1 MEIMSGFLR
10 KGTGMN
16 EQLETYQNLLD
27 RRGKYNYIC
36 LFGAGDAAD
45 KYWYQ
50 FVLAQGFQISFFSD
64 NSPDKWGKVI
74 VDDIVCISPEELLQY
89 GRDVLCLVSTS
100 PLYVDKIVSQLE
112 DMGLEVIGL
121 DQHWFNIGSV
131 IESYLHIQLP
141 DKICR
146 QGDLGVYDRVVDEK
160 ERIAV
165 YTCIV
170 GGYDELRQ
178 PRVIDPQCDYFCLS
192 MEKPVNPGA
201 YRWIDITEYIEEDI
215 RGDNTRINRF
225 FKMHPHLFFS
235 DYKYS
240 IYYDGSFEI
249 IKSIAGLVHKIGNC
263 GVALYGEGGY
273 GDLDIYGEAA
283 LVVASGRTSGDD
295 KETIIKQISRYIRE
309 GFPRNFGSAANGA
322 IVREHGNPVCIKI
335 METWWHEVQNESRR
349 DQLSF
354 WYSVWKNGQSP
365 QDVGKL
371 GASLRIGAEYILHDH
386 KQNLYRSN
394 FKE

>member
-146 QGDLGVYDRVVDEK
+146 QGDLGVYD
-160 ERIAV
+160 
-165 YTCIV
+165 
-170 GGYDELRQ
+170 LQ
-178 PRVIDPQCDYFCLS
+178 PHIF
-192 MEKPVNPGA
+192 
-201 YRWIDITEYIEEDI
+201 
-215 RGDNTRINRF
+215 
-225 FKMHPHLFFS
+225 
-235 DYKYS
+235 
-240 IYYDGSFEI
+240 
-249 IKSIAGLVHKIGNC
+249 
-263 GVALYGEGGY
+263 
-273 GDLDIYGEAA
+273 
-283 LVVASGRTSGDD
+283 
-295 KETIIKQISRYIRE
+295 
-309 GFPRNFGSAANGA
+309 
-322 IVREHGNPVCIKI
+322 
-335 METWWHEVQNESRR
+335 
-349 DQLSF
+349 
-354 WYSVWKNGQSP
+354 
-365 QDVGKL
+365 
-371 GASLRIGAEYILHDH
+371 
-386 KQNLYRSN
+386 
-394 FKE
+394 